1 MKVLAI
7 LVSLLFLLNSCATN
21 KKSAK
26 ETCQKIYG
34 LFTKS
39 VNCLELKFININHK
53 KNKTNEETHKLILK
67 ALADQVYEN
76 RINNVQVWLIYD
88 DIILNFKKAKKKEEY
103 LTTVLSKYY

>member
-1 MKVLAI
+1 MRTLTI
-7 LVSLLFLLNSCATN
+7 FISLLFLLNSCATN
-21 KKSAK
+21 KKFEK
-26 ETCQKIYG
+26 ETCQQIYG

-39 VNCLELKFININHK
+39 VNCLELKFININPK
-53 KNKTNEETHKLILK
+53 KYKKYEETHKLILK

-88 DIILNFKKAKKKEEY
+88 DIILNFKKAKKKEGY